1 MYLGAD
7 KKAPGTAYRQT
18 ECTGCPQGSPK
29 GFPALIL
36 TQRAG
41 NLHIKV
47 LSLSKTNLRK
57 KEVNRNG
64 IFYNSGNRCEL

>member
-1 MYLGAD
+1 MYLGMD

-18 ECTGCPQGSPK
+18 ECTGCPQGSPE

-41 NLHIKV
+41 NLHTK
-47 LSLSKTNLRK
+47 LFLNQKTNLRK
-57 KEVNRNG
+57 ERGKQKWDFLQQR
-64 IFYNSGNRCEL
+64 